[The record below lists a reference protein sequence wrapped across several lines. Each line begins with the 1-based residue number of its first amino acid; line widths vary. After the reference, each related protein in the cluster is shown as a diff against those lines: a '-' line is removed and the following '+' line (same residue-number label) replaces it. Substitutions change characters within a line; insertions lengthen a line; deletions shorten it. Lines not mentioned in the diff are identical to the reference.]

1 FCILVMGRA
10 NVGKT
15 KILQRVCNTVDQPEI
30 FNGKGERLALDSVKP
45 FQCRYHDIED
55 ELVFQSNPCFI
66 FHDSCGFEAANAV
79 QFDKMKK
86 FVMDHA
92 KALKLDERIHAIWF
106 CIPWTDSKRM
116 VTASQMKFFDEC
128 DTGHIPVI
136 VLLTKTDALE
146 LEALEELEGQGSS
159 VDDEERV
166 ADVQRE
172 ILDTHTTKLKG
183 WLNK

>member
-1 FCILVMGRA
+1 FRILVVGRA
-10 NVGKT
+10 NAGKT
-15 KILQRVCNTVDQPEI
+15 TILQRVCNMVDQPEI
-30 FNGKGERLALDSVKP
+30 FNGKGEKVCMRCSVKP
-45 FQCRYHDIED
+45 FQHGYHDIED
-55 ELVFQSNPCFI
+55 ELVFQSNPCFV

-106 CIPWTDSKRM
+106 CIPWTDNERM
-116 VTASQMKFFDEC
+116 VTASEMKFFDEC
-128 DTGHIPVI
+128 DTGHVPVI

-159 VDDEERV
+159 VDD
-166 ADVQRE
+166 A
-172 ILDTHTTKLKG
+172 
-183 WLNK
+183 